1 MDFKP
6 ETITPHS
13 LKNVLMTN
21 RVMNFGRDR
30 IGRAAMIV
38 RNRFHKPGEFD
49 AETMTRYGVFMINKT
64 VRLSEQ

>member
-1 MDFKP
+1 
-6 ETITPHS
+6 
-13 LKNVLMTN
+13 MTN

-30 IGRAAMIV
+30 MGRAAMIV

-64 VRLSEQ
+64 VRMSEQ